1 MRRIQNTILAVL
13 VFVAG
18 IPAQT
23 VLVKNATIWTQ
34 GPQATLAKADLLV
47 ENGKISKVGANLAQP
62 AGALVIDAAGKHVT
76 PGVIDAHS
84 HSAGRGGINEGSNN
98 ITAEVRINDVINP
111 EDENIY
117 RQLAGGTTAINLLH
131 GSANSIGGQN
141 AVLKLKWHSTREG
154 MLVPDA
160 PPGIKF
166 ALGENPKRSASPN
179 IAGVERR
186 YPNTRM
192 GVNESI
198 RERFTAAREY
208 AREWKEYKKLSEAE
222 KARRVPPRRDLQ
234 LETLAEILAGE
245 RLVHSHAYRQDEIL
259 ALIRLADEFGFR
271 IATFQHVLEGYKVA
285 DEIAAH
291 GAGGSTFSDWWAYKL
306 EAWDAIPYNGAI
318 MNKRGVAV
326 SFNSDS
332 SELARRLNLEA
343 AKAVKYG
350 GLDEVEALKFVT
362 LNPARQLRIDKRVGS
377 LEPGKDADF
386 VIWSGHPLSVYTVAE
401 QTWVEGV
408 KQFDRQEDLAARA
421 QQDKERAGLIER
433 IKRGDQ
439 PRGGGPGGGPPRPA
453 EAPKAAQAAAP
464 KRPIPAAQPAEYRD
478 RLAATGGSFAIVG
491 ATIHTVS
498 KGDIANGTVVFE
510 KGRITAVGAGVST
523 RGATIIDGRGKHV
536 YPGMIDPGTTLGLT
550 EIGSVPGGVDVAEI
564 GQLNPNVNPA
574 LAVNPDSELIPVAR
588 ANGITHALV
597 NPTGGLISGTS
608 ALIRLDGWTYEDLT
622 AATPVA
628 MHIQWPRF
636 RARGR
641 GFGGGFPGQQ
651 TEQQLQ
657 QARER
662 DMKTIRQAFE
672 DARAYQKAKAANGP
686 NFKVDPLWEGMLPV
700 VEGRI
705 PVIVSANEVRAIRS
719 AVEWA
724 EQEGVRIIIDGA
736 GEVWRAATLL
746 KEKKIPVIVD
756 GILSLPGRE
765 SDPYDEA
772 YSLAAKLH
780 AAGVQFCIGGGSNME
795 ASNVRNLP
803 YHAGMAAAFGLPKD
817 EALKAVTLYPA
828 QILGLADKLG
838 SIEAGKS
845 ASLVITSG
853 DLLEIRTKV
862 LASYIDGRPVDL
874 NNNKHY
880 RLYQKYN
887 HRPKVPAESRLS
899 AKR

>member
-1 MRRIQNTILAVL
+1 MRATRNLAVIIL
-13 VFVAG
+13 VVASAS
-18 IPAQT
+18 AQT
-23 VLVKNATIWTQ
+23 VLVKNATVWTQ

-47 ENGKISKVGANLAQP
+47 ENGKVSKVGPNLAAP

-98 ITAEVRINDVINP
+98 ITAEVRIADVIDP
-111 EDENIY
+111 QDENIY

-141 AVLKLKWHSTREG
+141 AVLKLKWNSTRDA
-154 MLVPDA
+154 MLMAGA

-208 AREWKEYKKLSEAE
+208 AKEWDDYNRLSDEKKS
-222 KARRVPPRRDLQ
+222 RRVPPRRDLQ
-234 LETLAEILAGE
+234 LETLAEILSGK
-245 RLVHSHAYRQDEIL
+245 RLVHSHSYRQDEIL
-259 ALIRLADEFGFR
+259 ALIRVAEEFGFR

-332 SELARRLNLEA
+332 GELARRLNLEA

-350 GLDEVEALKFVT
+350 GLDEIEALKFVT
-362 LNPARQLRIDKRVGS
+362 LNPAKQLRIDNRVGS
-377 LEPGKDADF
+377 LEPGKDGDF
-386 VIWSGHPLSVYTVAE
+386 VIWSGHPMSVYTVAE
-401 QTWVEGV
+401 QTWIEGV
-408 KQFDRQEDLAARA
+408 KQFDRQEDLAARVKE
-421 QQDKERAGLIER
+421 DKERADLIER

-439 PRGGGPGGGPPRPA
+439 ARGGGGRGGAQPPA
-453 EAPKAAQAAAP
+453 EAPKTAQTGP
-464 KRPIPAAQPAEYRD
+464 RRPIPAAQPAAYRD
-478 RLAATGGSFAIVG
+478 RLADTGGSFAIVG

-498 KGDIANGTVVFE
+498 KGDIANGTVVVE
-510 KGRITAVGAGVST
+510 KGKITAVGAGIPT
-523 RGATIIDGRGKHV
+523 RGATVIDGKGKHI

-550 EIGSVPGGVDVAEI
+550 EISSVAGSLDVAEI
-564 GQLNPNVNPA
+564 GQINPNVRTEI
-574 LAVNPDSELIPVAR
+574 AVNPDSELIPVAR

-597 NPTGGLISGTS
+597 HPTGGLISGTS
-608 ALIRLDGWTYEDLT
+608 ALIRLDGWTFEDLT

-641 GFGGGFPGQQ
+641 GGFGGGQGQQ
-651 TEQQLQ
+651 NEQQLQ
-657 QARER
+657 QARDR
-662 DMKTIRQAFE
+662 DIKAIRNAFE
-672 DARAYQKAKAANGP
+672 DARAYQKAKSAGGIH
-686 NFKVDPLWEGMLPV
+686 FKADPLWEAMLPV
-700 VEGRI
+700 VEGKV

-719 AVEWA
+719 AIEWS

-736 GEVWRAATLL
+736 GEVWRAAALL
-746 KEKKIPVIVD
+746 KEKKVPVIVD

-765 SDPYDEA
+765 SDAYDEA
-772 YSLAAKLH
+772 YSVATKLH
-780 AAGVQFCIGGGSNME
+780 AAGVQFCIGGGSNMD

-817 EALKAVTLYPA
+817 EALKSVTLYPA
-828 QILGLADKLG
+828 QILGLADRLG
-838 SIEAGKS
+838 SIEVGKS
-845 ASLVITSG
+845 ASLVVTSG
-853 DLLEIRTKV
+853 DLLEIRTKI
-862 LASYIDGRPVDL
+862 LAEYIDGRAVDL

-880 RLYQKYN
+880 KLYQKYIN
-887 HRPKVPAESRLS
+887 RPKVPVTHQLS
-899 AKR
+899 AKK